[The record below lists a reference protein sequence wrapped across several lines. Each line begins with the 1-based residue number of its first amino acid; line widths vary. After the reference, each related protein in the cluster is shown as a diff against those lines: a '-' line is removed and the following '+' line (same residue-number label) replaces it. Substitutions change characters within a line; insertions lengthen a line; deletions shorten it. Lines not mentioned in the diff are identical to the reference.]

1 MKKKNMN
8 KLIILIVGLFI
19 STTSILPNI
28 GSTSPQT
35 YNFNG
40 TTITRTTDGVSV
52 SVHTQNDVITIDY
65 SLEVFRMTPVMIND
79 VEYTHITL
87 GEEPNSLTAGAPDLP
102 YVPRSIIIPDTG
114 TLAVRVVAA
123 QYTDYKNILVA
134 PSKGN
139 LLRSVNP
146 DDVPYEFGA
155 MYSKNAWYPSTIAEL
170 HEPYILRD
178 FRGQVV
184 AIYPFQYN
192 PVEATLRFYTDITI
206 EVYALENG
214 GSIDL
219 GVKQLDRVDSDFKYI
234 YERRF
239 LNYDTSRYTPV
250 SEQGNMLVITY
261 DAFYNAMI
269 PFVNWKNFRG
279 IPTEMVNVSTIGNA
293 NAIKT
298 YIADYYNTNG
308 LTFVLLVGD
317 AAQVPPYMYSGS
329 ASDPSNTYVVGSDH
343 YPDLFIGR
351 FSAENLDHVMTQVQR
366 SIEYER
372 DPQPDAEWYK
382 KGAGVA
388 SSQGP
393 GDDGEY
399 DYQHIRNIRTQLL
412 NYTYIHVDE
421 LYDGSQ
427 GGDDAPGNPT
437 PAMVVTAVDNGRSI
451 INYCGHGS
459 STSWGSSGFSNNNIN
474 TLVNDNMLPFVHSVA
489 CVNGA
494 FPSTTCF
501 AEAWMR
507 ATNNG
512 EPTGAIGAFMSTVNQ
527 AWNPPM
533 EGQDEFNNL
542 LVQTYT
548 DNIKTTLG
556 GLTANGCMAMNDKYG
571 SSGTKETDY
580 WTLFGDPS
588 LEIRTDIP
596 TAMTVQHPD
605 YINYGVTDFELDVP
619 GVPDALCAISKDS
632 VLLGNG
638 YTDASGHAII
648 EFFEPITAEDSVD
661 LVVTGYNA
669 IPYMTTL
676 SVGEPNFPPLQPEK
690 PQGPRSG
697 KPGNTYTFSTSTTD
711 PDGDMV
717 YYMWEWGDETVR
729 EWTGPYTSGETAT
742 ASHVWPEEG
751 SFLIRVKAK
760 DIHGKESEW
769 SEPIAVTMPTSTRL
783 SVFLQHHFPYLWRIL
798 EIIRQMII

>member
-1 MKKKNMN
+1 MRN
-8 KLIILIVGLFI
+8 LIIVIVGLFI
-19 STTSILPNI
+19 TTTSLLPSI
-28 GSTSPQT
+28 GSMPLQPNVTE
-35 YNFNG
+35 G
-40 TTITRTTDGVSV
+40 KLITKTAEGVWISLQH
-52 SVHTQNDVITIDY
+52 SDDRITIKYTLDMF
-65 SLEVFRMTPVMIND
+65 LMKPVMIND
-79 VEYTHITL
+79 VQYTFITL
-87 GEEPNSLTAGAPDLP
+87 GKEPNSLMAGAPDLP
-102 YVPRSIIIPDTG
+102 FIPRSIIIPDTATMG
-114 TLAVRVVAA
+114 VRVIATA
-123 QYTDYKNILVA
+123 FTDYHDLLVA

-139 LLRSVNP
+139 LLRTVNP

-155 MYSKNAWYPSTIAEL
+155 MYSKNAWYPSAIAEL
-170 HEPYILRD
+170 QEPYILRD

-184 AIYPFQYN
+184 TIYPFQYN

-206 EVYALENG
+206 EVYPLETGETTN
-214 GSIDL
+214 L
-219 GVKQLDRVDSDFKYI
+219 GVKQLDRVDSDFNYI
-234 YERRF
+234 YARRF
-239 LNYDTSRYTPV
+239 LNYDTARYTPV

-261 DAFYNAMI
+261 DAFYDAMI
-269 PFVNWKNFRG
+269 PFVNWKNFKG
-279 IPTEMVNVSTIGNA
+279 IPTEMVKVSTIGNA

-298 YIADYYNTNG
+298 FISDYYTANG

-351 FSAENLDHVMTQVQR
+351 FSAENLDHVITQVER

-372 DPQPDAEWYK
+372 DPQPAAEWYK

-412 NYTYIHVDE
+412 AYTYTMVDE

-427 GGDDAPGNPT
+427 GGEDAPGNPT
-437 PAMVVTAVDNGRSI
+437 PTMVGTAVNNGRSI

-459 STSWGSSGFSNNNIN
+459 TTSWGSSGFSNTNVNA
-474 TLVNDNMLPFVHSVA
+474 LVNDNMLPFVHSVA

-494 FPSTTCF
+494 FPSATCF
-501 AEAWMR
+501 GEAWLR

-542 LVQTYT
+542 LVQTNT

-556 GLTANGCMAMNDKYG
+556 GLTANGCMSMNDKYG
-571 SSGTKETDY
+571 SSGTAETDY

-588 LEIRTDIP
+588 LQIRTDIP
-596 TAMTVQHPD
+596 TEMDVQHAGFI
-605 YINYGVTDFELDVP
+605 INGVTTYELDVP
-619 GVPDALCAISKDS
+619 GFAGALCAISKEF
-632 VLLGNG
+632 VLLGSG
-638 YTDASGHAII
+638 YADETGHAVI
-648 EFFEPITAEDSVD
+648 EFSEPFTAEGSVD

-669 IPYMTTL
+669 IPYITNL
-676 SVGEPNFPPLQPEK
+676 SVGEPNIPPLIPEK
-690 PQGPRSG
+690 PQGPSSG
-697 KPGNTYTFSTSTTD
+697 KPGVSYMYRTSTTD
-711 PDGDMV
+711 ADGDSLF
-717 YYMWEWGDETVR
+717 YMWDWGDGSFSGWE
-729 EWTGPYTSGETAT
+729 GPFNSGEVAT
-742 ASHVWPEEG
+742 VLHAWPEKG
-751 SFLIRVKAK
+751 SYPVRVKAK
-760 DIHGKESEW
+760 DTYGAQTEW
-769 SEPIAVTMPTSTRL
+769 SEPLDIAMPIPSPFLR
-783 SVFLQHHFPYLWRIL
+783 FLQQHFPHLYQII
-798 EIIRQMII
+798 EMIRQLVI